1 MSSTAP
7 TVVIPKSG
15 WLLFLDY
22 VRRTENISYKEALK
36 VASARWKQLTIEQR
50 QTFNPATFP
59 PPAKQ
64 PKYPINFVQTR
75 GCKHGVLPAGE
86 YYIGDLCYG
95 MADEVYDVVWGNTFG
110 YTSGLY
116 ETPSRSHIFAMG
128 STGGDG
134 SFPGSDGNE
143 YSVDAGI
150 IGIMSTNLLKGTKE
164 EFLSGSRFGGPPARI
179 HTFEY
184 PVTFQ
189 FDEQRLIFRFISD
202 DKHLVIRD
210 VSENVDD

>member
-1 MSSTAP
+1 MSSIAP
-7 TVVIPKSG
+7 AVTIPKSG

-22 VRRTENISYKEALK
+22 VRRTENISYVEALK

-50 QTFNPATFP
+50 HTFNPDTTIP
-59 PPAKQ
+59 KQ
-64 PKYPINFVQTR
+64 PKYPIHFAQIKDCKR
-75 GCKHGVLPAGE
+75 GILPAGE

-110 YTSGLY
+110 YISGLY

-134 SFPGSDGNE
+134 SFPGSDGHS

-150 IGIMSTNLLKGTKE
+150 IGIMTTNLLKGSKE
-164 EFLSGSRFGGPPARI
+164 NFMTGKSFRGPPARI
-179 HTFEY
+179 HTFQY
-184 PVTFQ
+184 PVTFE
-189 FDEQRLIFRFISD
+189 FDEERLIFRFTSE

-210 VSENVDD
+210 VSEHGD

>member
-15 WLLFLDY
+15 WQLFLDY
-22 VRRTENISYKEALK
+22 VRRTEHLSYHEALK
-36 VASARWKQLTIEQR
+36 VASARWKQLTVQQR

-59 PPAKQ
+59 PAKQ
-64 PKYPINFVQTR
+64 PKYPIDFVQTE
-75 GCKHGVLPAGE
+75 GCKYGVLPAGE

-128 STGGDG
+128 STHGDG
-134 SFPGSDGNE
+134 GFPGSDGNE

-150 IGIMSTNLLKGTKE
+150 IGIMSMNLLKGTKE
-164 EFLSGSRFGGPPARI
+164 EFLKDGWFRGPPARF

-189 FDEQRLIFRFISD
+189 FDEERLIFRFISD
-202 DKHLVIRD
+202 DKHLVIR
-210 VSENVDD
+210 SADDEDEC